1 MNLGGWWHR
10 LGDRNT
16 VTSWSW
22 ILTLPFAITLMTNYY
37 LCTGFRDVAL
47 MSVGALLTHCV
58 VGIMLLITRELLRAR
73 PSPWP
78 ALVAFAVIGATRP
91 FVLDATT
98 AGLDL
103 PVDPRPM
110 LVRVALNTVCSVV
123 LLSLIGLLVG
133 ALRERIE
140 LQRSLLASRSALAMQ
155 QVRDRYRLD
164 EVRLHCRHELER
176 RIAAVMGTVAYTE
189 LEGAQ
194 GAALLRRISDEI
206 VRPMSH
212 RLFRETSRLA
222 EAPRREARPTFVR
235 MTARDRVAGVVRSV
249 EAAPLYGPVV
259 AYTVLTAIYLFV
271 TYGVVFALVQIAVGF
286 AILVLGNLA
295 AVKVVRAESPL
306 ARIVSLTAA
315 YGLGALTSSAVTYVL
330 LAVFGYTPIFYLS
343 VMVVYPLVALI
354 ICLIR
359 AADLQRRDEEQQ
371 LRAALSEQAREAS
384 RIHGELNAN
393 RRRLAGLLHS
403 SVQGELIVA
412 SWLSG
417 DHSSVDVAGTLT
429 RIFEEIENSVPGST
443 DRHGDSDARSRIDE
457 VLAVWRY
464 AIPIDSSVDDAVS
477 ALAPAG
483 SVRLDAVVHVL
494 SEGLTNAVKHG
505 IGGPVGVEI
514 GCSQTGSLVVQ
525 ISSPGTLPAVGDS
538 GIGLAS
544 IAAVV
549 SSVTLVQRSRD
560 VLLTAVLD

>member
-16 VTSWSW
+16 VTWWSW
-22 ILTLPFAITLMTNYY
+22 ILTLPFAVTLMTNYY
-37 LCTGFRDVAL
+37 LCSRLRDVAL
-47 MSVGALLTHCV
+47 MSVGALLTHCI
-58 VGIMLLITRELLRAR
+58 VGIMLLITRGILRTR

-78 ALVAFAVIGATRP
+78 ALVAFAVIGVARP

-98 AGLDL
+98 AALDL
-103 PVDPRPM
+103 PVDPRPI

-123 LLSLIGLLVG
+123 LLSLIGVLVG
-133 ALRERIE
+133 ALRDRIE
-140 LQRSLLASRSALAMQ
+140 LQRSLFASRSALAMQ

-164 EVRLHCRHELER
+164 EVRLHCRDELER
-176 RIAAVMGTVAYTE
+176 RIAVVMGTVARTD
-189 LEGAQ
+189 LEGTQ
-194 GAALLRRISDEI
+194 GAVLLRRISDEI

-212 RLFRETSRLA
+212 RLFRETSRSA
-222 EAPRREARPTFVR
+222 EIPRREAQPTFVR
-235 MTARDRVAGVVRSV
+235 MTARDRVAGIVRSV

-259 AYTVLTAIYLFV
+259 AYTALTAIYLFV
-271 TYGVVFALVQIAVGF
+271 TYGAVFAVVQIAVGF

-295 AVKVVRAESPL
+295 ATKLVRAESPL
-306 ARIVSLTAA
+306 ARIVSLAAA
-315 YGLGALTSSAVTYVL
+315 YGLGALTSGAVTYVL
-330 LAVFGYTPIFYLS
+330 LAAFGYAPIFYLS
-343 VMVVYPLVALI
+343 VVVVYPVVALI

-384 RIHGELNAN
+384 RIHSELNAN

-403 SVQGELIVA
+403 SVQGELIAA
-412 SWLSG
+412 SWPSA
-417 DHSSVDVAGTLT
+417 DHSSVDVAGTLA
-429 RIFEEIENSVPGST
+429 RIFEEIENAVPESA
-443 DRHGDSDARSRIDE
+443 DRYGDSDARARIDE

-464 AIPIDSSVDDAVS
+464 AIPIDSSVDDAVW
-477 ALAPAG
+477 ALAPSG
-483 SVRLDAVVHVL
+483 SVRLGAMVDVL

-505 IGGPVGVEI
+505 IGGPVSVEI
-514 GCSQTGSLVVQ
+514 VCSQTGSLVVQ
-525 ISSPGTLPAVGDS
+525 ISSPGTLPAAGDS
-538 GIGLAS
+538 GIGLVS
-544 IAAVV
+544 IAAVA